1 MVHRLRAFIESVKA
15 AIPVCMDAATLFT
28 VCSRIRS
35 TGHLIF
41 FLHVRRIENL
51 PRAEKS
57 QTPEKGMSVFIKMV
71 VNHPSNIIGS
81 VDSKDDCDHLFNKST
96 SFVLYALSNN
106 MYT

>member
-1 MVHRLRAFIESVKA
+1 M
-15 AIPVCMDAATLFT
+15 PVCMDAATIHSVFQNKIDWA
-28 VCSRIRS
+28 SDI
-35 TGHLIF
+35 

-51 PRAEKS
+51 PRAERS
-57 QTPEKGMSVFIKMV
+57 QTPGKGMSVFIKMV
-71 VNHPSNIIGS
+71 GNHPSNIIGS